1 MPSYDSSLW
10 GLRGRP
16 GSPVNEFF
24 PGPRVSWFALL
35 ERDSELQ
42 KQTGEGKSLG
52 GSEGRNENHSES
64 LLKNTSLLFKV
75 IGFSSYEKDSYTSK
89 L

>member
-1 MPSYDSSLW
+1 M
-10 GLRGRP
+10 GTQRP
-16 GSPVNEFF
+16 AGVSMNEFF

-35 ERDSELQ
+35 ERGSELQ
-42 KQTGEGKSLG
+42 KQTGEGMSLG

-89 L
+89 F